1 MFTNFE
7 KIKSQIPINNAKIAT
22 DDITAMVEGKY
33 AARNAEVAAVYLNTA
48 LNAAKEKSGQ
58 KEHKDKLSVAK
69 QNAGKPGTVNNNL
82 IMDRNDLIKMLEGA
96 ETENNDDLKVIPNE
110 TD

>member
-1 MFTNFE
+1 MEAFD
-7 KIKSQIPINNAKIAT
+7 SQS
-22 DDITAMVEGKY
+22 DITAMVEGKY